1 MSEKFRSKRMPL
13 LLLVFGAV
21 VWAAALS
28 RPATAET
35 NWWEKGTQFLD
46 TLKKTGDPKELSI
59 TEIGDA
65 FKEALRIGSEN
76 VVAQLG
82 RVDGFNRDAAVHIPL
97 PENLETVKKMLER
110 VGMSE
115 LLDDLELKLNRAA
128 ELATPKAKALFWQA
142 ITEMTFEDAKAIYK
156 GPADAATRYFQR
168 KLTPALSQEMAP
180 IVDRSLSE
188 AGAIQAYDRVMGR
201 YQALPFVPDVKADLC
216 RYVVEKGLDGIFHY
230 LAREEAAIRSD
241 PARHTTDLL
250 KRVFGR

>member
-1 MSEKFRSKRMPL
+1 MKLDRIL
-13 LLLVFGAV
+13 LMLFFLGWMIRLAGPTPTM
-21 VWAAALS
+21 A
-28 RPATAET
+28 AET
-35 NWWEKGTQFLD
+35 NWWEKGSQLLD
-46 TLKKTGDPKELSI
+46 VLKKTGDPKELSI

-82 RVDGFNRDAAVHIPL
+82 RVDGFNRDAAVHISL
-97 PENLETVKKMLER
+97 PENLETVKKMLDR
-110 VGMSE
+110 AGMSE
-115 LLDDLELKLNRAA
+115 QLDDLELKLNRAA
-128 ELATPKAKALFWQA
+128 ELAAPKAKALFWQA
-142 ITEMTFEDAKAIYK
+142 ITEMNFEDAKAIYN

-180 IVDRSLSE
+180 IVDRSLSD
-188 AGAIQAYDRVMGR
+188 AGAVQAYDRVMGR
-201 YQALPFVPDVKADLC
+201 YHALPFVPDVKADLC
-216 RYVVEKGLDGIFHY
+216 HHVVEKGLDGIFHY